1 MSMATTDVP
10 QAERIRLRR
19 MVLLDAPAVSAL
31 SGELGY
37 PTETARMI
45 ARLAAILDREDHAAF
60 VATRGDAILG
70 WGHAF
75 VCQFVESDAF
85 VEIGGL
91 VVGEAAR
98 GQGVGSKLVEA
109 IAGWARTQGVAEVRV
124 RSNIKRGRAHAFY
137 KSRGFVETKAQLVF
151 ARPLLQ
157 PAHDEASD
165 GTA

>member
-1 MSMATTDVP
+1 MTE
-10 QAERIRLRR
+10 ERIRLRR
-19 MVLLDAPAVSAL
+19 MAMHDAPAVAAL

-37 PTETARMI
+37 PSELARMV
-45 ARLAAILDREDHAAF
+45 ARLNVVLEREDHASF
-60 VATRGDAILG
+60 VATRGETILG

-75 VCQFVESDAF
+75 VCHFVESDAF

-98 GQGVGSKLVEA
+98 GQGVGSKLLEA

-124 RSNIKRGRAHAFY
+124 RSNIKRPRAHAFY
-137 KSRGFVETKAQLVF
+137 EARGFAETKAQLVF
-151 ARPLLQ
+151 ARSLL
-157 PAHDEASD
+157 AAGGNGADD